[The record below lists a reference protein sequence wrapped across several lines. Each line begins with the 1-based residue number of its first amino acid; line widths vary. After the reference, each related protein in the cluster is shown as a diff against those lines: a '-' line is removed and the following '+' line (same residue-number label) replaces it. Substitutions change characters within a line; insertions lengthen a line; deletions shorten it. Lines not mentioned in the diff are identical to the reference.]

1 MRFGQNNQTLNRF
14 EEFTRMSEVPAPET
28 NRGAIQRAADVRQM
42 FDRIVPRYD
51 LVNRVMTGWR
61 DVAWRKMVANQVF
74 AVEPVRGIVLDV
86 ATGTGDLAL
95 AIHKAGVRRV
105 IGLDFSAKMIRA
117 AVKKLHA
124 GPQTS
129 AISYLVGDGMR
140 LPFADGT
147 FDACTI
153 SFGLRNMASYE
164 EGIREMARVLRP
176 GGRFIC
182 LEMTPFQRPL
192 LGPLFKIY
200 FERIVPMVG
209 GLLSGNL
216 RAYRYLPRSVRSF
229 PKAHDLAELM
239 RTAGLEDVRYQLL
252 GFGTVAIHSGAKPA

>member
-1 MRFGQNNQTLNRF
+1 MTQ
-14 EEFTRMSEVPAPET
+14 SPAPQTEPG
-28 NRGAIQRAADVRQM
+28 RGAIQRAAEVRHM

-51 LVNRVMTGWR
+51 LVNRIMTGGR
-61 DVAWRKMVANQVF
+61 DVAWRRMVAKQVV
-74 AVEPVRGIVLDV
+74 AVEAVQGKVLDV

-95 AIHKAGVRRV
+95 AIRKAGAKRV
-105 IGLDFSAKMIRA
+105 IGLDFSAQMIRA
-117 AVKKLHA
+117 AVKKLDRRDDA
-124 GPQTS
+124 VS
-129 AISYLVGDGMR
+129 FVVGDGMR

-153 SFGLRNMASYE
+153 SFGLRNMSDYE
-164 EGIREMARVLRP
+164 SGIREMTRILRP
-176 GGRFIC
+176 GGRFVC

-200 FERIVPMVG
+200 FERVVPMVG

-239 RTAGLEDVRYQLL
+239 RATGLEDVRYQLL
-252 GFGTVAIHSGAKPA
+252 GFGTVAIHSGTKPG